1 VYQMNIKSPITQ
13 SNNVIL
19 ERKIPSSFI
28 KSEYM
33 SSYSIDVSGILS
45 NTEEISVYRCLDTDF
60 RFYSPASVAGDAKF
74 YEELQKFPWY
84 YMDWKWEHEHVKSL
98 LKQGE
103 KMLEIGCAEGTFIEN
118 VQDNNID
125 GVGLELNVAA
135 AQAAQKKGL
144 NVLTQSIEDHA
155 DEKPNH
161 YDVVCSFQVMEHIAD
176 VQSVIAASVKTLKKG
191 GRLIIS
197 VPNNSSFI
205 KFSPNSIMNM
215 PPHHMCLWDENSLS
229 NLQKEFDI
237 TLTDFHYEPLQK
249 YHFPVIW
256 SNWLYQNLPSK
267 FLAKAINKISRILG
281 LYKLV
286 GLRKNKIIGHSI
298 IAVYT
303 KN

>member
-1 VYQMNIKSPITQ
+1 MNVKSPITH
-13 SNNVIL
+13 SSNVIL
-19 ERKIPSSFI
+19 ERKIPASFI
-28 KSEYM
+28 KEEYM
-33 SSYSIDVSGILS
+33 SSYSIDVSGILQ
-45 NTEEISVYRCLDTDF
+45 NTDEVGVYRCLDTDF
-60 RFYSPASVAGDAKF
+60 RFYGPSTAAGDAKF

-84 YMDWKWEHEHVKSL
+84 YMDWKWEHECVKGL
-98 LKQGE
+98 LKKGE
-103 KMLEIGCAEGTFIEN
+103 SVLEIGCAEGTFIERI
-118 VQDNNID
+118 QKENIS

-135 AQAAQKKGL
+135 AESAQNKGL

-155 DEKPNH
+155 KEKPNH

-176 VQSVIAASVKTLKKG
+176 VQSVLTASVRALKKG
-191 GRLIIS
+191 GRLMIS

-205 KFSPNSIMNM
+205 KYSPNSIMNM
-215 PPHHMCLWDENSLS
+215 PPHHMCLWDEKSLS
-229 NLQKEFDI
+229 NLQSQFEI

-256 SNWLYQNLPSK
+256 SNWLYKKLPSK
-267 FLAKAINKISRILG
+267 FMAKAVNRISRYLG